1 MAKDALEKIK
11 EDANIQLSPYSIDV
25 ELNDGVTF
33 IYHNIMGYQVNQY
46 IIAISMTDG
55 STYCYPLTGVRS
67 IAHYITPDE
76 KRIKE

>member
-11 EDANIQLSPYSIDV
+11 EDANIQLSPYSIEV
-25 ELNDGVTF
+25 ELNDGE
-33 IYHNIMGYQVNQY
+33 IYSYHNIMGYQVNQY

-55 STYCYPLTGVRS
+55 STYCFPLSGVRML
-67 IAHYITPDE
+67 AHYITPED